1 MPRIV
6 EDDGLKERFAN
17 LQKLVQT
24 VEDLPNRV
32 TWEKQDK
39 WTNPKAFKENKAKK

>member
-1 MPRIV
+1 MPRV
-6 EDDGLKERFAN
+6 VDADDGLKERFAN

-32 TWEKQDK
+32 SWEKTNK
-39 WTNPKAFKENKAKK
+39 WDNPKAFNKMK